1 MTPPQV
7 RGSVTL
13 TCYTGSMAKGRP
25 PTPKHIL
32 AARGSRQADNR
43 AELGTAPTSLPR
55 PPSYLKERAAAMF
68 LQVAKWAQDMG
79 TLAVSDT
86 EVIARYAA
94 IWDRFVTA
102 EEELKEIVEPMI
114 EVFDPKNGSY
124 KFSRPCGALALSNSC
139 HEQLR
144 QLETVLGLTPAD
156 RTRLGM
162 GAIEKVVDPVDML
175 LKKAAEMK
183 GR

>member
-1 MTPPQV
+1 M
-7 RGSVTL
+7 S
-13 TCYTGSMAKGRP
+13 KGRP
-25 PTPKHIL
+25 PVPKHIL
-32 AARGSRQADNR
+32 DARGSKHAVGRS
-43 AELGTAPTSLPR
+43 ELGDLRSDLPS
-55 PPSYLKERAAAMF
+55 PPDHLKERAARMF
-68 LQVAKWAQDMG
+68 LQVAEWCRSMG

-94 IWDRFVTA
+94 IWDRYKSA

-114 EVFDPKNGSY
+114 EVFCPKTGAY
-124 KFSRPCGALALSNSC
+124 KFSRPCGALAMSNLC

-162 GAIEKVVDPVDML
+162 AVSKPEENPVAELLARVKVA
-175 LKKAAEMK
+175 KTA
-183 GR
+183 